1 MGRYVTHQSFL
12 NKKRPTTRG
21 AFKPPKNYRFNGGSP
36 QLQQVRT
43 PVTVEQAA
51 NQTKTLEEQAAEA
64 TNAIA
69 MGLLQGFM
77 EKKSGKEAQKDK
89 K

>member
-1 MGRYVTHQSFL
+1 M
-12 NKKRPTTRG
+12 
-21 AFKPPKNYRFNGGSP
+21 
-36 QLQQVRT
+36 RT